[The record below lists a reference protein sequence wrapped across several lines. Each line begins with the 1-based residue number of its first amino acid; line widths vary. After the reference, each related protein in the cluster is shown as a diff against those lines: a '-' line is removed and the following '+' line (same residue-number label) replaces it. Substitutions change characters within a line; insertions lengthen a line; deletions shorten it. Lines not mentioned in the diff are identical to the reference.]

1 MIMTYDSEHSIQ
13 LKISGDFACFTR
25 PEAKVE
31 RTSYPIATPSAARSI
46 LDCICWKPEMRWV
59 VTSISLLKP
68 IHYISARRNEVQSK
82 LSPVSVKR
90 WMADPSTYRPLVAG
104 AGANTEGTPRNT
116 LMLREVAYVIT
127 AYPVVFDKGS
137 DNTPQKY
144 CAMLMRRAE
153 KGQCFQQPALG
164 CREFAARFEP
174 ASESDIPVPLSEDL
188 GSMLYDI
195 VFRPDGNRPI
205 FFGARVRNGVMNTR
219 PEMVI
224 TDPAQREEILRC
236 SYRR

>member
-1 MIMTYDSEHSIQ
+1 MTESTVR

-31 RTSYPIATPSAARSI
+31 RTSYAMPTPSAARNI
-46 LDCICWKPEMRWV
+46 LDCVCWKPEMRWV

-68 IHYISARRNEVQSK
+68 IRYISVRRNEVQSK

-90 WMADPSTYRPLVAG
+90 WIGDPSSYQPMAAG

-116 LMLREVAYVIT
+116 LMLRDVAYVID
-127 AYPVVFDKGS
+127 AYPLVFDTGS
-137 DNTPQKY
+137 DNTAQKY

-174 ASESDIPVPLSEDL
+174 ACEDDIPLPVSEDL
-188 GSMLYDI
+188 GPMLYDV
-195 VFRPDGNRPI
+195 VFRPGANRPV
-205 FFGARVRNGVMNTR
+205 FFSARLENGVMNTR
-219 PEMVI
+219 PEMVVG
-224 TDPAQREEILRC
+224 DAVQRQEVLEC

>member
-1 MIMTYDSEHSIQ
+1 MHELTIR

-31 RTSYPIATPSAARSI
+31 RMSYAMPTPSAARNI
-46 LDCICWKPEMRWV
+46 LDCVCWKPEMRWV

-68 IHYISARRNEVQSK
+68 IRYISVRRNEVQSK
-82 LSPVSVKR
+82 LSPVAIKR
-90 WMADPSTYRPLVAG
+90 WMGDPSTYQPLAAG

-116 LMLREVAYVIT
+116 LMLRDVSYVID
-127 AYPVVFDKGS
+127 AYPLVFDTGS
-137 DNTPQKY
+137 GNTPQKY

-174 ASESDIPVPLSEDL
+174 ASDQDVPLLVSQDL
-188 GSMLYDI
+188 GPMLYDI
-195 VFRPDGNRPI
+195 VFRADGNRPV
-205 FFGARVRNGVMNTR
+205 FFPARLENGVLNTR
-219 PEMVI
+219 PEAVLS
-224 TDPAQREEILRC
+224 DPAQRQEVLQC
-236 SYRR
+236 SYRH